1 MRTMRVLAAAVL
13 VAFVLG
19 AAAGCI
25 SDDATLAALEDRAI
39 AVMKGADGADMGTVT
54 FTQGPRGVLV
64 SADVKGLSEGWHG
77 FHVHEAGDCSPDFGA
92 AGGHFAPNA
101 KGHGFMHS
109 GWRDIRAICRTSTR
123 ARTVRRGRTT
133 STRPSRFRRATA
145 TCSTRTAPPSSFTRS
160 RIATGKTRRRGIG
173 RLAG

>member
-1 MRTMRVLAAAVL
+1 MRQIRTLRVVAVAVLAA
-13 VAFVLG
+13 FVL

-25 SDDATLAALEDRAI
+25 SDSDPGVGDTAI

-109 GWRDIRAICRTSTR
+109 GGGHPGDMPNILR
-123 ARTVRRGRTT
+123 RRGR
-133 STRPSRFRRATA
+133 RGAGGLLPPVHHAFAGRRL
-145 TCSTRTAPPSSFTRS
+145 PV
-160 RIATGKTRRRGIG
+160 RRE
-173 RLAG
+173 RLRHHHPRQAG